1 MMIQIK
7 MSGLE
12 LINLCTEYW
21 FVCFYK
27 IIVPFPKLWWQRL
40 ASRFMNL
47 PKKIPLILK
56 KLKIWRNILHLK
68 RKRRRNIHNGWM
80 LAKISKMKLVLP
92 ELPRFTITFLVT
104 IPKGTILLFNDFDF
118 TKFSFLVILC
128 LFFRSCDSNCYCVQ
142 MAYYCEK
149 FCQCSSDCQNRF
161 PGNSLNNFTKYIH
174 FWELFFRETMI

>member
-21 FVCFYK
+21 FVCSYK
-27 IIVPFPKLWWQRL
+27 IIVPFHKLWWQRL

-56 KLKIWRNILHLK
+56 KLKIWRNILHQK

-92 ELPRFTITFLVT
+92 ELPQFTITFLVT
-104 IPKGTILLFNDFDF
+104 ILNGIWFLILISRNFHFL
-118 TKFSFLVILC
+118 SFLS
-128 LFFRSCDSNCYCVQ
+128 FFRSCDSNCYCVQ

-161 PGNSLNNFTKYIH
+161 PGNCLNNFTMYI
-174 FWELFFRETMI
+174 FKNFFSWN